1 MTVDV
6 VHVGHVWM
14 NVPNWAMLV
23 PMGMRFSRRIFWPM
37 LVLMMFIM

>member
-14 NVPNWAMLV
+14 NVPNPNGSSTGSAGEAAKV
-23 PMGMRFSRRIFWPM
+23 
-37 LVLMMFIM
+37 